1 MEGETWENAGDD
13 TIHISR
19 LVNSV
24 LRLGDGGAGADLSIV
39 LAPSYADSYSIR
51 KPIFH
56 HSLVVAA
63 GRHTTVL
70 QFYDFSTGSLL
81 ATVLRFQHR
90 FASGEPR
97 CALDA
102 RGH

>member
-56 HSLVVAA
+56 HSLVVRQ
-63 GRHTTVL
+63 GDIL
-70 QFYDFSTGSLL
+70 QFYSFTIS
-81 ATVLRFQHR
+81 APVRFWR
-90 FASGEPR
+90 AALCSR
-97 CALDA
+97 CARPLMRTQQWA
-102 RGH
+102 